1 MPAQAGRDLLLKID
15 GAGTGAY
22 TTVAGLRARRI
33 ALSAASVDVTDADSP
48 GRWRELIGDAG
59 VRRAS
64 LSGGGIFRDAAADA
78 LVREA
83 FFDGG
88 LRSWQAVIPDFG
100 TLTGPFHVA
109 SLEYAGTHDG
119 ELTFEI
125 ALESAGAVAFQAV

>member
-1 MPAQAGRDLLLKID
+1 MPAQAGRDLLIKID
-15 GAGTGAY
+15 GAGTGAF

-48 GRWRELIGDAG
+48 GRWRELLGAAG

-64 LSGGGIFRDAAADA
+64 LGGGGIFRDAEADA
-78 LVREA
+78 LVRQV
-83 FFDGG
+83 FFDGAV
-88 LRSWQAVIPDFG
+88 RPWQAVIPGFG

-119 ELTFEI
+119 ELTFEM
-125 ALESAGAVAFQAV
+125 ALESAGLVAFLSE